1 MYSGERIR
9 SLGVGGD
16 EATAAAGSGS
26 FDSMAGVYRPP
37 PGRQT
42 RIRAAVVRVLNFVL
56 VRWVIQQDGNYT
68 FQGIISSILQCGAS
82 TQS

>member
-9 SLGVGGD
+9 SIGLVD
-16 EATAAAGSGS
+16 EAMAAGG

-42 RIRAAVVRVLNFVL
+42 RIRAAVFRVLNIVL
-56 VRWVIQQDGNYT
+56 VSWVIQQDGNDT
-68 FQGIISSILQCGAS
+68 IQGK
-82 TQS
+82 